1 MKSLE
6 EQLNHL
12 IAESDRVAADL
23 GRELYLIGRADAAI
37 SYLRNVREQTAV
49 QVAALLE
56 QRSIS
61 ALTHRNGSRHDFHKN
76 GFEKNGFDRNAFDK
90 EAFGQSE
97 EDFKPSD
104 AFGTYDPNWPQ

>member
-56 QRSIS
+56 QRSIG
-61 ALTHRNGSRHDFHKN
+61 ALTHRSGARHEHHKNGLN
-76 GFEKNGFDRNAFDK
+76 GFEKNGFDK
-90 EAFGQSE
+90 EAFGQG
-97 EDFKPSD
+97 DAFGQTD